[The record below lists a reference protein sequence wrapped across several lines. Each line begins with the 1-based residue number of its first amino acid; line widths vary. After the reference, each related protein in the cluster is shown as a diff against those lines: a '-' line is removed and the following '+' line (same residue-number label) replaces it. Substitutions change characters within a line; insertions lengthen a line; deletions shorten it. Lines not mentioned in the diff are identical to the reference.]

1 MEKRLD
7 SLEQTLSE
15 MAELVV
21 WLATLDEN
29 SEENEFGTGDAG

>member
-7 SLEQTLSE
+7 SLEQTVSG
-15 MAELVV
+15 MADLVG